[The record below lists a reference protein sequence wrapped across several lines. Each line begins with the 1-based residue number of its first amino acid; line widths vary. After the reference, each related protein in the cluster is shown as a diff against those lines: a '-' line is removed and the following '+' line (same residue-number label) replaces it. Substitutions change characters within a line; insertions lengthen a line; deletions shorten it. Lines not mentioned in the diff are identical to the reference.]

1 MGDSKTLSWEQHQN
15 SLGNMGGVGAGGG
28 GDTAILGKKVTFEN
42 YRLSPPPSTKFFWE
56 LGFGRGV
63 GGECVGEG
71 DAFLAAIFNIYQI
84 DRRPHV
90 RH

>member
-1 MGDSKTLSWEQHQN
+1 MGAAPKFCRKHGWRW
-15 SLGNMGGVGAGGG
+15 GWGK

-42 YRLSPPPSTKFFWE
+42 YRLSPPPSSKFFWE

-84 DRRPHV
+84 IEDHM
-90 RH
+90 